1 MPTNVRNMSAK
12 LLAETSDSDDEAM
25 SHTRVDEALQESASR
40 TGGEAMSHTA
50 TREAAAGS
58 ERQPEAMTAEEL
70 AAEDAALR
78 QRARERE
85 AFWEEFGPMP
95 LLPPQR
101 EPMSHPDS
109 EAAEDEA
116 LAHGHQPACS

>member
-101 EPMSHPDS
+101 EPMSHPDA
-109 EAAEDEA
+109 EVAEDET
-116 LAHGHQPACS
+116 LEHGHHLACS